1 MARQS
6 SWTPTDKIDMLVAI
20 RKAGLTSTNRTDL
33 NVFIAKYL
41 KAAKRKDFPWWVN
54 KFRSARGQYDFS
66 TDIPQA
72 VKPSVSRPV
81 SPVKAAY
88 VAPINDEVASIP
100 SSTMPAVMMSYSSLS
115 TAMPYVPERHPGFIP
130 FGAYGDLLAILK
142 SRKFYPVF
150 IAGLSGNGKTQMV
163 EQACAV
169 TKRELIRVSV
179 TIETD
184 EDDLLG
190 GFRLVNGATVF
201 QYGPVVEA
209 ARRGSVLLLDEVD
222 FGGTKLL
229 CLQAVLEGKPFLLKK
244 TGEVIHPASGF
255 QVIATANTKGRGAE
269 NTRYVGNQIMNEAFL
284 ERFPLTVNHDYPPMA
299 VESKILKAFAEV
311 QGIALTET
319 FRGNLCTWSDYIRT
333 AYKEGGAE
341 DVISTRRLLHL
352 VTAFGMFNDERKALE
367 YTVRRFDDVT
377 AETFIQY
384 YDKVAVV
391 APEGAGTGIPVASND
406 PNAPF

>member
-1 MARQS
+1 MARMS
-6 SWTPTDKIDMLVAI
+6 SWSPADKLTLLAAI
-20 RKAGLTSTNRTDL
+20 RAEGLTSTNRKDL
-33 NVFIAKYL
+33 EKFLAVYL
-41 KAAKRKDFPWWVN
+41 KKHKRTDFPWWVN
-54 KFRSARGQYDFS
+54 KFKAGRGVYNFAGDVPPTSPSAPATR
-66 TDIPQA
+66 PA
-72 VKPSVSRPV
+72 AAPVSRPV
-81 SPVKAAY
+81 VAA
-88 VAPINDEVASIP
+88 VAVPTT
-100 SSTMPAVMMSYSSLS
+100 TMESAQMSYSSLS
-115 TAMPYVPERHPGFIP
+115 TAMPYVPERLVSFVA

-142 SRKFYPVF
+142 TRKFYPVF

-244 TGEVIHPASGF
+244 TGEVIHPAPGF
-255 QVIATANTKGRGAE
+255 QIVATANTKGRGSE

-284 ERFPLTVNHDYPPMA
+284 ERFPLTIEHEFPSPS
-299 VESKILKAFAEV
+299 VEARILKGFAAS
-311 QGIALTET
+311 QDIPLTDQ
-319 FRGNLCTWSDYIRT
+319 FCGNLVTWADYIRT
-333 AYKEGGAE
+333 AYREGATE

-352 VTAFGMFNDERKALE
+352 VTAYGMFNDEAKALD
-367 YTVRRFDDVT
+367 YTVRRFDT
-377 AETFIQY
+377 TTSETFKQY
-384 YDKVAVV
+384 YEKVATVADQPAVV
-391 APEGAGTGIPVASND
+391 TTAPSLEDS
-406 PNAPF
+406 PF